1 MAQADKNSKYKF
13 ELDVSSAASDFAQ
26 QSGEYVLVREGEEG
40 GEEGGEKGG
49 EEASVDTTARCNV

>member
-40 GEEGGEKGG
+40 GEKGA